1 MLIVPSQSAYSLF
14 FFPLFHPSFVYTDA
28 VMSFAAFT
36 QITRKIIRKYVSA
49 DGEEREEVM
58 VEGAQ
63 QEAITVDDAD
73 GFSKV
78 VKRTVVRSAGDQ
90 TEVCVCFQ
98 NIFSVLKKL

>member
-1 MLIVPSQSAYSLF
+1 
-14 FFPLFHPSFVYTDA
+14 
-28 VMSFAAFT
+28 MSFAAFT

-49 DGEEREEVM
+49 DGVEREEVM